1 MSLFLMVKRTI
12 NQVTLFLTAKQKA
25 TYLRLLPRT
34 ILARLMLLIAIL
46 LAISIYG
53 SLKIFDYFD
62 REPRAEMAALQAVT
76 IVNYTRASLIASHE
90 NRRNALLSELSG
102 REGVRVYAADFME
115 EIEPLPNDPFVQ
127 LIAKKIR
134 QRLGE
139 ETIISVNHYD
149 IPGLWIS
156 FNVELDDFW
165 VVIPKIQ
172 VDRPFPLH
180 WLGWAALIGL
190 LSLIGAYITAARINR
205 PLNLLASAADKLRNG
220 EPAPKLPEDS
230 LDELREVNQTFNE
243 MADALVRLDSERTLL
258 LAGVSHDIR
267 TPLARL
273 RLAVEMLS
281 EQESVLMKEGM
292 IDDIADMDNIIHQF
306 SDFVR
311 GVEGESTRMMDIN
324 VLLSSL
330 AERQARAGR
339 KLEVKLSP
347 TYFIPL
353 RPLAMQR
360 LLDNLVGNAY
370 AYTKGDVTVESHI
383 MADKIVISVLDR
395 GPGIPAEHAQR
406 LLRPFERLDS
416 ARTKN
421 EGGSG
426 LGLAICNRIAKLHQ
440 GSLELINRADGGLE
454 ARLLL
459 PIQQRY

>member
-1 MSLFLMVKRTI
+1 
-12 NQVTLFLTAKQKA
+12 
-25 TYLRLLPRT
+25 
-34 ILARLMLLIAIL
+34 MLLIAIL

-426 LGLAICNRIAKLHQ
+426 LGLAICNRIAMLHQ

>member
-1 MSLFLMVKRTI
+1 
-12 NQVTLFLTAKQKA
+12 
-25 TYLRLLPRT
+25 
-34 ILARLMLLIAIL
+34 MLLIATL

-53 SLKIFDYFD
+53 SLKIFDYFA

-76 IVNYTRASLIASHE
+76 IVNYTRASLIASHD
-90 NRRNALLSELSG
+90 NKRSALLSELSG

-115 EIEPLPNDPFVQ
+115 QIEPLPNDPFVK
-127 LIAKKIR
+127 LIAQKIR
-134 QRLGE
+134 SSLGE
-139 ETIISVNHYD
+139 ETIITVNHYG

-190 LSLIGAYITAARINR
+190 LSLFGAYITAARINH
-205 PLNLLASAADKLRNG
+205 PLNLLAHAADKLRNG

-230 LDELREVNQTFNE
+230 LNELREVNQTFNE
-243 MADALVRLDSERTLL
+243 MADALVRVDAERTLL

-273 RLAVEMLS
+273 RLAVEMLP
-281 EQESVLMKEGM
+281 EETDHMKNGM
-292 IDDIADMDNIIHQF
+292 IEDIADMDNIIHQF
-306 SDFVR
+306 LDFVR
-311 GVEGESTRMMDIN
+311 GIEGEATTLTDIN
-324 VLLSSL
+324 TLLTAL
-330 AERQARAGR
+330 AERQERAGR
-339 KLEVKLSP
+339 TIKMTLGP
-347 TYFIPL
+347 TYYIPL

-370 AYTKGDVTVESHI
+370 AYTKGEVAVES
-383 MADKIVISVLDR
+383 KITAEAIIISILDR
-395 GPGIPAEHAQR
+395 GPGIPPDQADR

-426 LGLAICNRIAKLHQ
+426 LGLAICNRIAKLHR
-440 GSLELINRADGGLE
+440 GKLELLNRKDGGLE
-454 ARLLL
+454 ARLSL
-459 PIQQRY
+459 PIHSVSA